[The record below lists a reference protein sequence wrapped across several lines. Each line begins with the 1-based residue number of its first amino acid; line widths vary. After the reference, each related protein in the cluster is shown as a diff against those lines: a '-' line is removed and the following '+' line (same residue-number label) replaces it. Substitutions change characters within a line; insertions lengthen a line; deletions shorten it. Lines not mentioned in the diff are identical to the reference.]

1 MKEPLKIWAMAHD
14 FGAEGRVDGGVPCK
28 VVDCGEVDM
37 EPEAAPSQVGGS

>member
-37 EPEAAPSQVGGS
+37 ESAAARIQVGGS